1 MKKTKILISLMMF
14 LMMTTLAWGVSNVT
28 GKWQSPSTALFK
40 DTDTRLDMNNLEMF
54 VYNDGNFAYDNA
66 NVLGKTDGLYFPR
79 GTKKTVIYSAGIWIG
94 AKVGGDIRLA
104 IAEYS
109 SEFVPGPMLDGTYQP
124 DNANFKVYKV
134 ERGDTPESNSD
145 YANWPVADGA
155 PVDEEGNPKIL
166 GDQMCWSVFNDAD
179 PAGHIND
186 AAGTQPLGIEV
197 QQSAFG
203 FARGG
208 ALGNT
213 LFLKYKIINKGT
225 NTLDS
230 TFVALWADPD
240 LGDASD
246 DLVGC
251 DTTVSLGYC
260 YNEGGDTDYG
270 SKPPAVG
277 FDFFEGPIV
286 PSEGDSALVDG
297 KWRQGFRNLPM
308 YSFNKY
314 INGTDPASRV
324 ETYGYMRGLTKDP
337 NSQAMI
343 PTVNP
348 ETGEV
353 TTFAHSGD
361 PVTQT
366 GWRDESAA
374 DRRFMM
380 SAGPFTMAPGDTQE
394 VVAAVIVAQGADP
407 LNSIIALKEV
417 DRQAQIVFDLN
428 FDIPSPPPPPNVYAR
443 PMDGA
448 VELIWDDLPVGD
460 VDSNATLNQEFHF
473 EGFNL
478 YQGEGPQGP
487 WKKFATYDLSS
498 EAWCGIDTT
507 GEEPEDLMCPV
518 ALIYNDQVNPEAGG
532 IQRVIVQQGSESGLD
547 FQIRLTNSQIDG
559 VPLLN
564 NRPYYFGITSYSYDV
579 RNITPFFDPN
589 DNFLGFITE
598 SLESPIRPIEVRPL
612 TWPGTYADTATHLGS
627 SDGSVVIEYIYPD
640 SITGHEYEV
649 TFNED
654 DTWNLTDKT
663 TGEVL
668 LENQDNQVPGY
679 EFPIV
684 DGFMIRVMGPQLG
697 VKRVQEVANGEGPL
711 PAPDNVNYSL
721 NSTGDWYIDPGSS
734 GNLSRYTWNGA
745 TMNDYEIR
753 WTANADSYCLDFFG
767 ADDGNYSGI
776 APFLVPIEFWDIG
789 VGTPDDASDDRRIAV
804 IVIDDDASNSFTWGD
819 GLYIWDIDYDDVP
832 WTQPGWHTGMIDPD
846 YAGLHYGRI
855 WFYNVTNDLE
865 RPDPGTII
873 RITTNKPNT
882 TEDVFAFETTAPSDV
897 NGTFVRQSLDDIKV
911 WPNPYYAFNPE
922 ELDQFDRIMYFE
934 NVPPGKEMT
943 FRIYNIAGDLV
954 RTIVK
959 PANNTTRFSWDLKTE
974 SGLWVASGIYIWVV
988 EADGLGTKFGKMAVF
1003 PEVEQLDTY

>member
-1 MKKTKILISLMMF
+1 MKKTKIIISLMMF
-14 LMMTTLAWGVSNVT
+14 LMMTTLAWGVSNVA

-79 GTKKTVIYSAGIWIG
+79 GTKKTVIYAAGIWIG
-94 AKVGGDIRLA
+94 AKVGSDIRLA

-109 SEFVPGPMLDGTYQP
+109 SEFVPGPMKDGTYQP

-134 ERGDTPESNSD
+134 ERGDTPESNPD

-179 PAGHIND
+179 AAGHIND

-251 DTTVSLGYC
+251 DTIVSLGYC

-348 ETGEV
+348 TTSEV
-353 TTFAHSGD
+353 TTFAVSGD

-366 GWRDESAA
+366 GWVDASAA

-417 DRQAQIVFDLN
+417 DRQAQVVFDLN
-428 FDIPSPPPPPNVYAR
+428 FDIPSPPPSPNVYAR

-487 WKKFATYDLSS
+487 WKKFATYDLES
-498 EAWCGIDTT
+498 EALCG
-507 GEEPEDLMCPV
+507 EDLYCPV

-532 IQRVIVQQGSESGLD
+532 VQRVIVQQGSESGLE

-564 NRPYYFGITSYSYDV
+564 NRPYYFGVTSYSYDV
-579 RNITPFFDPN
+579 RNITPFSDPN

-598 SLESPIRPIEVRPL
+598 TLESPVRPIEVRPL
-612 TWPGTYADTATHLGS
+612 TWPGTYADTATHIGN

-640 SITGHEYEV
+640 SITGHDYEV

-663 TGEVL
+663 SGEVL
-668 LENQDNQVPGY
+668 LENQDNQTPGY

-684 DGFMIRVMGPQLG
+684 DGFMIRVMGPARG
-697 VKRVQEVANGEGPL
+697 VKSIREVHNGTEAVDP
-711 PAPDNVNYSL
+711 PDNVNYSL
-721 NSTGDWYIDPGSS
+721 NSTGDWYMDPLGDHSL
-734 GNLSRYTWNGA
+734 GRYNWA
-745 TMNDYEIR
+745 YPSLDDYEIR
-753 WTANADSYCLDFFG
+753 IVDGLTESCFDWFGPDGSADYG
-767 ADDGNYSGI
+767 YVN
-776 APFLVPIEFWDIG
+776 PFKVPIELWNIG
-789 VGTPDDASDDRRIAV
+789 SNTVNDPSDDRRV
-804 IVIDDDASNSFTWGD
+804 SFMLLDDTDPIGEFNWGD
-819 GLYIWDIDYDDVP
+819 GIYFHEIPYDDVNWNDP
-832 WTQPGWHTGMIDPD
+832 NDNAGNYDPD
-846 YAGLHYGRI
+846 VLLWSYRRFRFYSAAGDVEGYPPAGTVVRI
-855 WFYNVTNDLE
+855 L
-865 RPDPGTII
+865 
-873 RITTNKPNT
+873 TNKANT
-882 TEDVFAFETTAPSDV
+882 TADRFTFKTTKYDQG
-897 NGTFVRQSLDDIKV
+897 NGTFVRQSLDDIRV

-959 PANNTTRFSWDLKTE
+959 PANNSTRFSWDLKTE